1 MRTFPSLS
9 TCRLLI
15 CAHILRDAVNLPAH
29 PKNVRTFRTRPKV
42 RTNGPALARWRGQEM
57 CARLLMGSRRWTSSI
72 ERAHQLKMST
82 FLGPSARRLGP
93 LCMSHVLLG
102 APAGGDPD
110 ARLRTAVDC
119 RAAVDCVH
127 EGLRMLPPTLL
138 ECATGVSMLRPD
150 TRSRAS
156 SVPVAWL
163 MSLGT

>member
-1 MRTFPSLS
+1 
-9 TCRLLI
+9 
-15 CAHILRDAVNLPAH
+15 
-29 PKNVRTFRTRPKV
+29 
-42 RTNGPALARWRGQEM
+42 
-57 CARLLMGSRRWTSSI
+57 MGSRRWTSSI

-138 ECATGVSMLRPD
+138 ECALQE
-150 TRSRAS
+150 
-156 SVPVAWL
+156 
-163 MSLGT
+163 

>member
-1 MRTFPSLS
+1 
-9 TCRLLI
+9 
-15 CAHILRDAVNLPAH
+15 
-29 PKNVRTFRTRPKV
+29 
-42 RTNGPALARWRGQEM
+42 
-57 CARLLMGSRRWTSSI
+57 MGSRRWTSSI